1 MFSNELKMDFV
12 PLLMQMDGSDVVKCH
27 VEYARKVRSG
37 DQAGVFVKPEHI
49 ASFRVNALKINH
61 PLLASTR
68 EWLTDSTD
76 TEKES
81 ITTIDALKLIN
92 PAIVDLLR
100 TVNRR
105 IQESGRKES
114 LVLSG
119 GSALRSLLGKNAWN
133 IRGRH
138 WETISDYDLYVVNA
152 ETPKDVRTVIR
163 MVAEHLSPIRML
175 YMGKGVVNFHVA
187 DPTGENH
194 QIKIQVMNM
203 ILPPDMSFL
212 YGFDIS
218 ACSVATD
225 GNQYWITPP
234 AAFAIANLLVV
245 VDPLNTSHSAPNR
258 IMKYFKRLG
267 GMVLYGLPGFPS
279 SETLSLCSD
288 ALTIDIGIF
297 PCKGNQL
304 AFAVDPYR
312 NFHIKDQFKPFDSNY
327 EDDEPDSFQGFF
339 SNVNRVFMPVY
350 TMTENGVE
358 LGPKPP
364 TSLTI
369 NQTDVQINWA
379 DFVGNEFVKKDVF
392 PLSSVLSFITKQLK
406 YISIC
411 IDYTTR
417 GKNESKIISGLKS
430 MISSRPFFKLLWF
443 TADDTI
449 ELIKYIL
456 NLIPIN
462 NRDVLRESAHD
473 YLHMLVEKR
482 MLQRWR
488 DYPDDLGWTIT
499 INPAESQRIMTTSFM
514 PMPMTSEEFYMIAD
528 LSAIRVDKGKVE
540 KFISDLIKDRYIA
553 SITQFGTLP
562 DILKKLPIHV
572 LESFATQIKEMVMYD
587 KSCIVCSKD
596 FDGDMNRAVLKCG
609 HTVHVSPDV
618 SCSGV
623 FSLIKTN
630 NQVSCSRCESLKIRF
645 NPMTFNPEKTEE
657 QCAICLTSLGT
668 EENIAKLQCGH
679 SFHVEHV
686 NSENACGGIC
696 CIVTS
701 SEGKPCPLCRAI
713 I

>member
-1 MFSNELKMDFV
+1 MNIV
-12 PLLMQMDGSDVVKCH
+12 PLLMQMDGRDAVKCH
-27 VEYARKVRSG
+27 VEYSRKVRSG
-37 DQAGVFVKPEHI
+37 VQAGVFVTPEQI

-76 TEKES
+76 IEKDD
-81 ITTIDALKLIN
+81 IITIDALKMIN
-92 PAIVDLLR
+92 PAIIDLLR

-105 IQESGRKES
+105 IQESGRKEI

-119 GSALRSLLGKNAWN
+119 GSALRSLLGKNAWSVQV
-133 IRGRH
+133 GR
-138 WETISDYDLYVVNA
+138 WEAAGSDYDLYVANA
-152 ETPKDVRTVIR
+152 ETPKDVRTVIS
-163 MVAEHLSPIRML
+163 MVAEHLSLIQML

-187 DPTGENH
+187 DPTGE
-194 QIKIQVMNM
+194 IRLLKIQVMNM

-234 AAFAIANLLVV
+234 AAFAIANRLVI

-312 NFHIKDQFKPFDSNY
+312 KYYIIDQFKRFDSNY

-350 TMTENGVE
+350 TMSENGVA
-358 LGPKPP
+358 LSPRKP

-379 DFVGNEFVKKDVF
+379 DFVGNGLEKKDVF
-392 PLSSVLSFITKQLK
+392 PLSSVLIFITKQLK
-406 YISIC
+406 NISIC
-411 IDYTTR
+411 IDYLTR
-417 GKNESKIISGLKS
+417 GKNESKIITGLES
-430 MISSRPFFKLLWF
+430 MIASRPFFKLLWF
-443 TADDTI
+443 TGNDNI
-449 ELIKYIL
+449 ELIKFIMAL
-456 NLIPIN
+456 TTIN
-462 NRDVLRESAHD
+462 NRDVLRESVHD
-473 YLHMLVEKR
+473 HLNMLVEKR
-482 MLQRWR
+482 MLQRWK

-499 INPAESQRIMTTSFM
+499 INPAESQQVMTTSFS
-514 PMPMTSEEFYMIAD
+514 PMPMTSEEFYTIAD

-540 KFISDLIKDRYIA
+540 KFISDLIKERYIA

-572 LESFATQIKEMVMYD
+572 LESFATQIKDMLMYD
-587 KSCIVCSKD
+587 KSCIFCSKD
-596 FDGDMNRAVLKCG
+596 FDGGLNMAVLKCG
-609 HTVHVSPDV
+609 HAIHVA
-618 SCSGV
+618 SGSSDGFCAGL
-623 FSLIKTN
+623 FSLMKSN
-630 NQVSCSRCESLKIRF
+630 NQISCSRCESLKIRF
-645 NPMTFNPEKTEE
+645 NAMTFNPEKTEE
-657 QCAICLTSLGT
+657 QCSLCLTSLGT
-668 EENIAKLQCGH
+668 GENTAKLQCGH
-679 SFHVEHV
+679 SFHIEQV
-686 NSENACGGIC
+686 NSENTCGGIC
-696 CIVTS
+696 CITNS
-701 SEGKPCPLCRAI
+701 SEGRPCPLCRAI